1 MSLIST
7 FKEAALA
14 EEAVFIQNY
23 FKTEFTWQNVLD
35 FVYQQTTDKNI
46 ELEEKKRDR
55 HSNVDVFG
63 NILTQHPFWLAP
75 QTGLVWKYFPEIK
88 DFLHKLNS
96 ESGYDYDFV
105 DCDYYK
111 EWDARNCSCEALW
124 HSEGIKVS
132 LGEKVVNEHSDPWP
146 ACYLQ
151 SIGTSFWEIRGKN
164 STKVYELK
172 EGDLLYFPKNTTHRV
187 WATGPRTGFLINAD
201 RNKPIATEL

>member
-1 MSLIST
+1 MDLIST
-7 FKEAALA
+7 FKQAALE
-14 EEAVFIQNY
+14 EEAVFIENY
-23 FKTEFTWQNVLD
+23 FKTTFTWQDVLD

-75 QTGLVWKYFPEIK
+75 QTGLVWKHFPEIK
-88 DFLHKLNS
+88 EFLNKINLES
-96 ESGYDYDFV
+96 EYDYDFTN
-105 DCDYYK
+105 CDYYK

-132 LGEKVVNEHSDPWP
+132 LGEKFVNEHSDPWP

-151 SIGTSFWEIRGKN
+151 SIGTSFWEIKGKN
-164 STKVYELK
+164 SKKIYELK

-187 WATGPRTGFLINAD
+187 WAKGPRTGFLINAD
-201 RNKPIATEL
+201 RNKPIASEL